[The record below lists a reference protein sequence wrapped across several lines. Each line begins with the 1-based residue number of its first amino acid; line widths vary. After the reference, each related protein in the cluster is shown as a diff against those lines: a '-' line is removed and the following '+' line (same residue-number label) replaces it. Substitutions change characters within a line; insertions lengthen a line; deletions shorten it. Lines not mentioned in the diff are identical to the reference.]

1 MGVGV
6 ERVEMAGFK
15 EDRLYTVRDLAEKM
29 GVTEHTVRRWVREG
43 KTTAIRVGKKLMFTK
58 EDIKKLLEN

>member
-1 MGVGV
+1 MTGV

-29 GVTEHTVRRWVREG
+29 GVTEHTVRRWVKEG
-43 KTTAIRVGKKLMFTK
+43 KITTIRVGKKLMFTK